1 MTVIHYSHT
10 SSFLKDNT
18 HLCDFNA
25 SGRKLRAVFP
35 DGDWSFLNLILS
47 LFNQKLFEGST
58 GPGDEVTANVGWVLE
73 PLDNAPRRL
82 RISVVSG
89 MVYAE
94 SGVSRSD
101 YVSSTVTVSSVRLF
115 AANLMT
121 VGSYNRV
128 MHLITSL
135 RL

>member
-1 MTVIHYSHT
+1 
-10 SSFLKDNT
+10 L
-18 HLCDFNA
+18 NA
-25 SGRKLRAVFP
+25 SGRKFRAVFP
-35 DGDWSFLNLILS
+35 DGDLSFLNLNLS
-47 LFNQKLFEGST
+47 LLNQKLFEGST
-58 GPGDEVTANVGWVLE
+58 GDEVTANAGWVLE
-73 PLDNAPRRL
+73 PLDTAPCSL

-135 RL
+135 CL